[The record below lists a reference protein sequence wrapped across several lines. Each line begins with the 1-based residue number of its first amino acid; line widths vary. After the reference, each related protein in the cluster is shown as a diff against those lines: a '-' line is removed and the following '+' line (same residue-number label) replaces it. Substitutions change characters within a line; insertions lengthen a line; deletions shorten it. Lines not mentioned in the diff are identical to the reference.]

1 MAGSDSCRRRG
12 LGGLG
17 LLRLAVGF
25 LDLRRRLATALARF
39 PGRFRVVCRGHQG
52 ISVISNLEPKRQG
65 LRHVCA
71 EIAFP
76 ACSSRGTEVLIFGT
90 PAERLEPC
98 KCNKR
103 TESSSDHGAKE
114 NRMRAFIGLVLGITA
129 SAAAADEIDDA
140 HRQAVAGR
148 DSYWNCLAQEY
159 SRDRHNGVSGQEF
172 GALLAGACPSERQN
186 FRVTLVNYLAMQFPS
201 EEAGAH
207 VTTANNAIALAQKD
221 IVAAFVKPTA
231 ASK

>member
-1 MAGSDSCRRRG
+1 
-12 LGGLG
+12 
-17 LLRLAVGF
+17 
-25 LDLRRRLATALARF
+25 
-39 PGRFRVVCRGHQG
+39 
-52 ISVISNLEPKRQG
+52 
-65 LRHVCA
+65 
-71 EIAFP
+71 
-76 ACSSRGTEVLIFGT
+76 
-90 PAERLEPC
+90 
-98 KCNKR
+98 
-103 TESSSDHGAKE
+103 
-114 NRMRAFIGLVLGITA
+114 MRAFIGLVLGITA